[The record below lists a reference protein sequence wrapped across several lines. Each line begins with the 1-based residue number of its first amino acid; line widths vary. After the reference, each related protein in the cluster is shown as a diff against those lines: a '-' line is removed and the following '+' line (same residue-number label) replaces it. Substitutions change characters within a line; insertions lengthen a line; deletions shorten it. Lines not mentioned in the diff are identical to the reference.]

1 MTALTKADLAE
12 QITDKLGLN
21 NRESKELV
29 DLFFDEMRATL
40 VSGKDMKLSGLGNFT
55 TRTKAARPGR
65 NPKTGEDKIIS
76 SRKVVTFRGGQKFRM
91 RIDKLVPPESAASSA

>member
-29 DLFFDEMRATL
+29 DLFFDEIRVTL
-40 VSGKDMKLSGLGNFT
+40 ADGKEVKLSGLGNFT
-55 TRTKAARPGR
+55 LRTKAARPGR
-65 NPKTGEDKIIS
+65 NPKTGEDKMIS
-76 SRKVVTFRGGQKFRM
+76 PRKVVTFRGGQKFRM
-91 RIDKLVPPESAASSA
+91 RIDKLVPTEANAGA

>member
-1 MTALTKADLAE
+1 MTTLTKADLAI

-29 DLFFDEMRATL
+29 DLFFDEIRSTL
-40 VSGKDMKLSGLGNFT
+40 VVGKEVKLSGLGNFT
-55 TRTKAARPGR
+55 LRTKAARPGR

-76 SRKVVTFRGGQKFRM
+76 PRKVVTFRGGQKFRL
-91 RIDKLVPPESAASSA
+91 RIDKLVPSATVAELK

>member
-1 MTALTKADLAE
+1 MTALTKADLAI

-29 DLFFDEMRATL
+29 DLFFNEIKSTL
-40 VSGKDMKLSGLGNFT
+40 VEGKSVKLSGLGNFIS
-55 TRTKAARPGR
+55 RTKAERPGR
-65 NPKTGEDKIIS
+65 NPKTGENKIIS

-91 RIDKLVPPESAASSA
+91 RIDKLVPTVSD

>member
-29 DLFFDEMRATL
+29 DLFFDEIRATL
-40 VSGKDMKLSGLGNFT
+40 ADAKEVKLSGLGNFIL
-55 TRTKAARPGR
+55 RTKAARPGR
-65 NPKTGEDKIIS
+65 NPKTGENKVIS
-76 SRKVVTFRGGQKFRM
+76 PRKVVTFRGGQKFRM
-91 RIDKLVPPESAASSA
+91 RIDKLVPIESSAGA